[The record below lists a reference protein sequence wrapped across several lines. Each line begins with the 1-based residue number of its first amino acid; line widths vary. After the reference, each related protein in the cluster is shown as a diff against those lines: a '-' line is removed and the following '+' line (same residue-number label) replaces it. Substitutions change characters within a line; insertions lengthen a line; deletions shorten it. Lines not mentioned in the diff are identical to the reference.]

1 MIVCGVIII
10 KITSKDGTVTEIK
23 VPEGSKVE
31 IVDESKMGTPARPSD
46 LLDQAGKSANPATP
60 DVIDFA
66 AERTAAARLLRL
78 GKGVVKLGHK
88 DRQWIAILEA
98 PLPAEPFC
106 ILDLEFQGD
115 HLTDDE
121 LAVLVG
127 CRRLESL
134 DLRANA
140 KLTAAG
146 LTQLGSLPF
155 LKTLDVGGTGVGD
168 QALGWLTNCPSLT
181 QISAVHTPMSAAGWE
196 SLPPCPRLT
205 KIATS
210 QRVGVAGLQRI
221 VEQCPELRDLWID
234 DETIPDLN
242 PLARLTRLRRL
253 QTHANSLDGDWVDM
267 LLNMPVFEDLFVD
280 NPIAVDLEQLPEL
293 APKLKR
299 FGFRAY
305 GGTRLVT
312 SEKWAPITEMPGLL
326 DLTIAGDVAV
336 DGPGLRRIA
345 AMPDLRRLHVAAD
358 VLSPGDVAR
367 FRSFTPDDVAAFR
380 KQRPDV
386 ELLISGQN
394 YPALG
399 D

>member
-1 MIVCGVIII
+1 
-10 KITSKDGTVTEIK
+10 
-23 VPEGSKVE
+23 
-31 IVDESKMGTPARPSD
+31 
-46 LLDQAGKSANPATP
+46 
-60 DVIDFA
+60 
-66 AERTAAARLLRL
+66 
-78 GKGVVKLGHK
+78 
-88 DRQWIAILEA
+88 
-98 PLPAEPFC
+98 
-106 ILDLEFQGD
+106 
-115 HLTDDE
+115 
-121 LAVLVG
+121 
-127 CRRLESL
+127 
-134 DLRANA
+134 
-140 KLTAAG
+140 
-146 LTQLGSLPF
+146 
-155 LKTLDVGGTGVGD
+155 
-168 QALGWLTNCPSLT
+168 
-181 QISAVHTPMSAAGWE
+181 MSAAGWE

-345 AMPDLRRLHVAAD
+345 AMPDLRRV
-358 VLSPGDVAR
+358 VAR
-367 FRSFTPDDVAAFR
+367 GCGQVPQLHAGRRGCVSEAAAGCGTAH
-380 KQRPDV
+380 QWA
-386 ELLISGQN
+386 ELPRAGRLTGEV
-394 YPALG
+394 
-399 D
+399 